1 MVPSLVVTITTNLLG
16 KNVIEQILEFNS
28 IDKLAFLTVTN
39 FSIFKLSQ
47 TFKLPV
53 DDPVTKNLMLDKQLM
68 H

>member
-53 DDPVTKNLMLDKQLM
+53 DDQ
-68 H
+68 